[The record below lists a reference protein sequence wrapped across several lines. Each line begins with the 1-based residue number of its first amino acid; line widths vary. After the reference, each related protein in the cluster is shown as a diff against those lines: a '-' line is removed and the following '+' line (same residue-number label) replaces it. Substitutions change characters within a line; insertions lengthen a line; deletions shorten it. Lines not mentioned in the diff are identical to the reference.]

1 MIFNQKK
8 DGSCDLVFHD
18 DEIKILNKYK
28 KLHLSPEFT
37 RHFSNTLFKIVHDLT
52 INLDDKTQQLQTTE
66 RMDIVG
72 EKPKDI

>member
-72 EKPKDI
+72 EKPKDV

>member
-1 MIFNQKK
+1 MIFDQKK
-8 DGSCDLVFHD
+8 DGSCDLVFD
-18 DEIKILNKYK
+18 DNEIKILNKYK

-52 INLDDKTQQLQTTE
+52 VNLDDKTQQLQTTE

>member
-52 INLDDKTQQLQTTE
+52 INLDDKTQQLQTKE
-66 RMDIVG
+66 QMDIVG
-72 EKPKDI
+72 EKPKDV